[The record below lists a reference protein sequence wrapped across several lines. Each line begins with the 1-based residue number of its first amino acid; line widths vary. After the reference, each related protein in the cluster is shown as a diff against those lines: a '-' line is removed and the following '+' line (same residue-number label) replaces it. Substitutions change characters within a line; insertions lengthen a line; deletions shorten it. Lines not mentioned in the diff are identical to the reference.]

1 MINLS
6 TSFIST
12 GHPDLNRLA
21 LASASASYA
30 SIAPTATKP
39 STGIILDNSLDF
51 PSLLRVIPFCDSS
64 TVRTGVGMRVV
75 GWNRLVLA
83 SGQYWFSSVLADF
96 TLTYTSVAVPNIS
109 IDTVGHFFYSGV
121 TQVSGTPTANLYS
134 PATAA
139 GTNVEVASVLVDCV
153 GSALVQLQFKASG
166 GSAGALW
173 YTI

>member
-1 MINLS
+1 MAQAI
-6 TSFIST
+6 IST
-12 GHPDLNRLA
+12 TQPNLQRLS

-30 SIAPTATKP
+30 TIAPTATKP
-39 STGIILDNSLDF
+39 TTGVIYDLNTGY

-75 GWNRLVLA
+75 GWSRLVLA

-96 TLTYTSVAVPNIS
+96 ALTYTSGTVPNIT
-109 IDTVGHFFYSGV
+109 IDTVGHFLYSGV

-139 GTNVEVASVLVDCV
+139 AANVEAASVLVDCV
-153 GSALVQLQFKASG
+153 GSTLVQLQFKASG

>member
-1 MINLS
+1 MALATIATAQPNLQ
-6 TSFIST
+6 
-12 GHPDLNRLA
+12 RLA

-30 SIAPTATKP
+30 TIAPTATKP
-39 STGIILDNSLDF
+39 TTGVVYDLNTGY
-51 PSLLRVIPFCDSS
+51 PSLIRVMPFCDSS

-83 SGQYWFSSVLADF
+83 SGQYWFSTVLADF
-96 TLTYTSVAVPNIS
+96 TLTYTSGTVPNLT

-121 TQVSGTPTANLYS
+121 TQIGGTPATSLYS

-139 GTNVEVASVLVDCV
+139 GSNVELASVLVDCV
-153 GSALVQLQFKASG
+153 GSTLVQLQFKASG